1 MKPLLQGLPLLTAGA
16 AGCVVGDLGDARE
29 RWLQPRPVAARGIA
43 PGGFDFAL
51 ALLPAVAGGLV
62 GDARAQV
69 VLHFAGLAAGAV
81 GVAGQAG
88 GLQLHAARLG
98 VGVFAQ
104 VILVVPGVALV
115 QRRRW
120 QAVGVR
126 SDERRVGKEGVSTCR
141 SRWSPYH

>member
-1 MKPLLQGLPLLTAGA
+1 MIRRP
-16 AGCVVGDLGDARE
+16 
-29 RWLQPRPVAARGIA
+29 PRSTRTDTLFPYTTLFRS
-43 PGGFDFAL
+43 
-51 ALLPAVAGGLV
+51 VAGGLV

-115 QRRRW
+115 QRRRG
-120 QAVGVR
+120 QAVGGGEQSGR
-126 SDERRVGKEGVSTCR
+126 ASWRERVCQYV
-141 SRWSPYH
+141 

>member
-1 MKPLLQGLPLLTAGA
+1 MIRRP
-16 AGCVVGDLGDARE
+16 
-29 RWLQPRPVAARGIA
+29 PRSTRTDTLFPYTTLFRS
-43 PGGFDFAL
+43 
-51 ALLPAVAGGLV
+51 VAGGLV

-104 VILVVPGVALV
+104 VILVVPVVHLSQRGGCQGFAFAGLSRLGALWTFAGRC
-115 QRRRW
+115 RRLGGGFESGAFVEDRGGCS
-120 QAVGVR
+120 VVR
-126 SDERRVGKEGVSTCR
+126 VTLGDCKAWTPLLV
-141 SRWSPYH
+141 